1 MKTLSVALSDAD
13 NATISDA
20 SATVTILE
28 PEPPQ
33 LSYVADSV
41 AVAEGETTSL
51 TVHLSRPSSEVVTV
65 AYETIQGS
73 AVAGEHY
80 NFAEGKLTFAPNETQ
95 KSIEVTA
102 LTPNVFQPNNKTLSV
117 ALSDADNATISD
129 ASATVMIL
137 EPEPPQLSFVADSA
151 SVAEGDA
158 VSFKVS
164 LSRPLLEDVTGKL
177 TITSATASVGKD
189 YNFIDSDSFTF
200 DAGNNDDQFV
210 QVQTLTTG
218 AYRVEKS
225 LKASLSSSADNILI
239 GGNSSEVVINTT
251 NSKPLMQVNAGKSE
265 IKEGESVTFTVSLSR
280 PLLEDVTG
288 KLSITSATALATE
301 DYNFI
306 NSDSFTIAAGE
317 TSQTVEVE
325 TLTTGSYRVEKSLTA
340 SLSTSMLNI
349 PIGDNNS
356 ATVTID
362 TTDSP
367 KPELSFVADSVAV
380 AEGEPINFTVRLSR
394 PHSEAVTGKLN
405 IISDSM
411 EEDKDYQFVTV
422 GEFTF
427 AAGNIDDQTVQV
439 QTLTTGSAPT
449 YRVEKSLSA
458 SLSSSTPNIQPV
470 DSNIVTVT
478 IDTTDSPKPELIVEN
493 TEVNEGDKT
502 DITVRLTR
510 ASSEAVTVSWV
521 TEDGTAE
528 WDVDYQLTYD
538 NLHFEANK
546 KETDHN
552 IEVQTYDKG
561 PYKPKKQFYIK
572 LIPDVTLIDI
582 EERTVT
588 IDVTNS
594 RPKFSFVESHV
605 EVTEGEPFILEVGLS
620 RPSSEMVDVYYEITD
635 GLDLLESGTNANGS
649 LKITPYD
656 ETQSITLVTTESDA
670 YHSGKTLTVILFD
683 ADNADMGDNNNATV
697 TVKFGAPD
705 KPELKVTFDK
715 TKTFSFSW
723 DKSARAEYY
732 KLFEKIDD
740 ETDFADLNIGH
751 NPDSQKYDHIV
762 PLYARVNAQYMLQ
775 SCNKGH
781 VCSDESNY
789 VYISQQLADMSG
801 SIGDIVNPRSNG
813 QKQNFGKKLSLSED
827 GKTLA
832 VSASQ
837 DSTNA
842 TGVTNVTNDDDLDT
856 IKAFNDDDTKE
867 HSGAVYVFNL
877 EDDKWKLKAFY
888 QGQTCRQ
895 RG

>member
-1 MKTLSVALSDAD
+1 MKPYRVLQDFTSAEGTLNPSDTEKIIPLTTLVPEAFQPGEKTLSVALSDAD

-349 PIGDNNS
+349 PIGDNNN

-394 PHSEAVTGKLN
+394 PHSEAVTGKLS

-422 GEFTF
+422 DEFTF

-439 QTLTTGSAPT
+439 QTLTTGS
-449 YRVEKSLSA
+449 YRVEKLLSA
-458 SLSSSTPNIQPV
+458 SLSSSTPNIQTV
-470 DSNIVTVT
+470 DSNIVSVT
-478 IDTTDSPKPELIVEN
+478 IDTTDSKPELSFVSESAN
-493 TEVNEGDKT
+493 VDLAEDETKNL
-502 DITVRLTR
+502 TVKLSR
-510 ASSEAVTVSWV
+510 SSAEEVTVSYKTKAGSAREHEHYIPLEDTLTFLVGETHKTIVV
-521 TEDGTAE
+521 TAKKP
-528 WDVDYQLTYD
+528 
-538 NLHFEANK
+538 EAFQF
-546 KETDHN
+546 D
-552 IEVQTYDKG
+552 DKT
-561 PYKPKKQFYIK
+561 FFVEL
-572 LIPDVTLIDI
+572 LIPVHATVSVTDNMA
-582 EERTVT
+582 TVT
-588 IDVTNS
+588 I
-594 RPKFSFVESHV
+594 
-605 EVTEGEPFILEVGLS
+605 
-620 RPSSEMVDVYYEITD
+620 SE
-635 GLDLLESGTNANGS
+635 
-649 LKITPYD
+649 
-656 ETQSITLVTTESDA
+656 
-670 YHSGKTLTVILFD
+670 
-683 ADNADMGDNNNATV
+683 
-697 TVKFGAPD
+697 
-705 KPELKVTFDK
+705 PEL
-715 TKTFSFSW
+715 
-723 DKSARAEYY
+723 
-732 KLFEKIDD
+732 
-740 ETDFADLNIGH
+740 
-751 NPDSQKYDHIV
+751 P
-762 PLYARVNAQYMLQ
+762 
-775 SCNKGH
+775 
-781 VCSDESNY
+781 
-789 VYISQQLADMSG
+789 
-801 SIGDIVNPRSNG
+801 
-813 QKQNFGKKLSLSED
+813 KLSLSRT
-827 GKTLA
+827 GLKSKKA
-832 VSASQ
+832 KASLSQ
-837 DSTNA
+837 
-842 TGVTNVTNDDDLDT
+842 
-856 IKAFNDDDTKE
+856 
-867 HSGAVYVFNL
+867 
-877 EDDKWKLKAFY
+877 
-888 QGQTCRQ
+888 
-895 RG
+895 